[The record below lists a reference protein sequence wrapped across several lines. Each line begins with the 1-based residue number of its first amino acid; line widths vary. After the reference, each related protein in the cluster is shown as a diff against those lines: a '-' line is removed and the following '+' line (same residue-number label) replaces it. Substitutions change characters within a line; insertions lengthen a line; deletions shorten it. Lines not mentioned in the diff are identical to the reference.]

1 MPLLKLWNS
10 FRGRSTKGQSTDQGP
25 VAESKRTTSKTRAG
39 RGRGIFG
46 GGPHAGLCKQIK
58 SVDVDSILEISV
70 EDGSRALA
78 VLQAVQKRNENAR
91 YIAIDQFEMAGG
103 PVTLKQFHQTLRASG
118 FRPQVFPETMERGL
132 IRVAHTIGTVDLV
145 LIAAAPVT
153 WQTPQLLALLSRVT
167 HQETL
172 VLYREEEETWKKFA
186 TQNPQRRA
194 A

>member
-10 FRGRSTKGQSTDQGP
+10 FRGRSTKGQTTDQGP
-25 VAESKRTTSKTRAG
+25 ATEPKAAAPKARAS

-46 GGPHAGLCKQIK
+46 GGPYAGLCKQIK

-70 EDGSRALA
+70 ADGSRALA

-91 YIAIDQFEMAGG
+91 YIAIDQFEMSGG
-103 PVTLKQFHQTLRASG
+103 PVTLKQFHQTLRSSG

-145 LIAAAPVT
+145 LIACPPET
-153 WQTPQLLALLSRVT
+153 WQTPQIQALLSRVT

-186 TQNPQRRA
+186 TQTAQRRA